1 LQLGRRREDGEARW
15 IKKHRLVTMPA
26 TTEKPEPKKEEDEDS
41 DDESAAMLLASV
53 TKDEWK
59 TIEGALAPNRKAV
72 CEMLTRVSTQIR
84 VAAEKPADGGK
95 KVEKAKAPEVTF
107 DENIGRFLGDMLP
120 EMDGFADWIYANHIR
135 PKLESMQLDLPADSA
150 AADKD
155 DKDDKGGGKK
165 GGGGKKEKPVKEVK
179 ISAKVQIKLD
189 NIVRIMQGE
198 SAQTSKMAT
207 KRGSLGDRSIG
218 WLEGLQPERPLAA
231 DAPWELQLAREMAAA
246 GGLLRK
252 ELKEIPKSLGFGA
265 IRNLSDAIMTYE
277 AQYRL
282 RFDEDALKK
291 VSQGRMLADARHVL
305 AKVKDAV
312 AFEADE
318 CLRSHAHLLSSSDF
332 RRKHASKFL
341 QPYPTQLS
349 LFKQLLQPGPQLVLL
364 RSPPD
369 TGKTSIAPTLAEL
382 FPEHRVVFC
391 CLARRVNLEVA
402 QILYNQ
408 GIPFAWVHNN
418 MITCS
423 WLCGLRGASTSASI
437 EQMEQKLRDGVE
449 RQEESKLR
457 MRKRRAPM
465 PLRPPR
471 MFVTDVAS
479 SAWLLK
485 QLDAANTCM
494 MLDEPTMGSDQSGGE
509 AQPDESITGAMVAA
523 LASPCKTVWCSATL
537 PAAALLPS
545 AVSAWERRMAP
556 LCKPGAPPS
565 VEEIVSMQLNVGSL
579 LVRPNGRIAA
589 PHQLCSTA
597 AELRELVRRIRTEPL
612 LLKAYTSQA
621 VVDLSERLGRSAAE
635 LAAAGVKVRA
645 LNEAF
650 SDPSQLTHASIR
662 EYAMSALDALH
673 AANNDELVAAV
684 CSTRGDGDMSG
695 PPPFP
700 PFDASALLTSTARHF
715 MGMTLT
721 VSTKPTAQLEAT
733 ADELVGEMPSLKD
746 LSKEVELHE
755 ANLERQLAAV
765 RKEVEKAA
773 KGAPDRMEEM
783 MAQRM
788 RELDLSVGIE
798 KALQLPEHTIVNSKA
813 HIRHYAAKAGLAEK
827 DADALIK
834 AIDPAFFRHMPK
846 QSELV
851 RISNDLLVDDRWKM
865 LLLAGVGAHAPHS
878 AAVNPQGNTSYTH
891 YVSEQMEKGA
901 LAVCAVTKVRLR
913 AGSRARAYR
922 GPCARGPCARGPRAR
937 GPCARGPAHAPRAPA
952 PPRAVRRISRTHQAA
967 QRHSQRTPAC
977 PRRASLQ
984 PRALRLRAAALT
996 RVR

>member
-1 LQLGRRREDGEARW
+1 
-15 IKKHRLVTMPA
+15 
-26 TTEKPEPKKEEDEDS
+26 
-41 DDESAAMLLASV
+41 
-53 TKDEWK
+53 
-59 TIEGALAPNRKAV
+59 
-72 CEMLTRVSTQIR
+72 
-84 VAAEKPADGGK
+84 
-95 KVEKAKAPEVTF
+95 
-107 DENIGRFLGDMLP
+107 
-120 EMDGFADWIYANHIR
+120 
-135 PKLESMQLDLPADSA
+135 
-150 AADKD
+150 
-155 DKDDKGGGKK
+155 
-165 GGGGKKEKPVKEVK
+165 
-179 ISAKVQIKLD
+179 
-189 NIVRIMQGE
+189 
-198 SAQTSKMAT
+198 
-207 KRGSLGDRSIG
+207 
-218 WLEGLQPERPLAA
+218 
-231 DAPWELQLAREMAAA
+231 
-246 GGLLRK
+246 
-252 ELKEIPKSLGFGA
+252 
-265 IRNLSDAIMTYE
+265 
-277 AQYRL
+277 
-282 RFDEDALKK
+282 
-291 VSQGRMLADARHVL
+291 
-305 AKVKDAV
+305 
-312 AFEADE
+312 
-318 CLRSHAHLLSSSDF
+318 
-332 RRKHASKFL
+332 
-341 QPYPTQLS
+341 
-349 LFKQLLQPGPQLVLL
+349 
-364 RSPPD
+364 
-369 TGKTSIAPTLAEL
+369 
-382 FPEHRVVFC
+382 
-391 CLARRVNLEVA
+391 
-402 QILYNQ
+402 
-408 GIPFAWVHNN
+408 
-418 MITCS
+418 
-423 WLCGLRGASTSASI
+423 
-437 EQMEQKLRDGVE
+437 
-449 RQEESKLR
+449 
-457 MRKRRAPM
+457 
-465 PLRPPR
+465 
-471 MFVTDVAS
+471 
-479 SAWLLK
+479 
-485 QLDAANTCM
+485 
-494 MLDEPTMGSDQSGGE
+494 
-509 AQPDESITGAMVAA
+509 
-523 LASPCKTVWCSATL
+523 
-537 PAAALLPS
+537 
-545 AVSAWERRMAP
+545 
-556 LCKPGAPPS
+556 
-565 VEEIVSMQLNVGSL
+565 
-579 LVRPNGRIAA
+579 
-589 PHQLCSTA
+589 
-597 AELRELVRRIRTEPL
+597 
-612 LLKAYTSQA
+612 
-621 VVDLSERLGRSAAE
+621 
-635 LAAAGVKVRA
+635 
-645 LNEAF
+645 
-650 SDPSQLTHASIR
+650 
-662 EYAMSALDALH
+662 
-673 AANNDELVAAV
+673 
-684 CSTRGDGDMSG
+684 MSG